1 MGPCLIVHMTF
12 LVDDIVAFLCVGR
25 GHAPYWVLVSEV
37 SDFFFLLLSLT
48 LSLTFFS
55 LAILVTDDD
64 LETQI
69 ENSGKYILLHKWYS
83 IFPLNES
90 ILIY

>member
-25 GHAPYWVLVSEV
+25 GHALYWVLVSEV

-64 LETQI
+64 
-69 ENSGKYILLHKWYS
+69 
-83 IFPLNES
+83 
-90 ILIY
+90 